1 MSHPNIKYWNKLK
14 AEVESLDKPT
24 REDLLTLLI
33 WYTELIKKSTDPQV
47 NELYQ
52 SYFSYLEK
60 INILE
65 YREVS
70 NLWYSLEEII
80 EYDILKP
87 EITSYSRPIVKTR
100 DLLWELIAFK
110 TDKQCP
116 ICDRDCLRALS
127 PNGKDVLFLSCD
139 NCCYTEDLNGIK
151 VTNEEPLYPAQYLA
165 IENAGL
171 KPSRYP

>member
-14 AEVESLDKPT
+14 SEVESLDKPT
-24 REDLLTLLI
+24 RRDLLTLLV
-33 WYTELIKKSTDPQV
+33 WYAELIKKSNDPQV

-52 SYFSYLEK
+52 SYLSYWEK
-60 INILE
+60 IHILE
-65 YREVS
+65 YSEVP

-87 EITSYSRPIVKTR
+87 EITSYSRPIAKVSY
-100 DLLWELIAFK
+100 LLWELIAFK

-116 ICDRDCLRALS
+116 ICDSDCLRVLS
-127 PNGKDVLFLSCD
+127 PSGKDILLLSCD
-139 NCCYTEDLNGIK
+139 NGCYTEDLNGNKI
-151 VTNEEPLYPAQYLA
+151 TNEETLYPAQYLA

-171 KPSRYP
+171 KPSKYP